1 MGEARDV
8 NGLLHQLLSDPGRP
22 RVTWYGPDGE
32 RVELSGKVLLNW
44 VSKTAN
50 LLVDELD
57 AEPTTTVGLDL
68 PAHWRTITWLLA
80 TWAVG
85 GHAVIAPEKAVDV
98 LVTTRPGAEGL
109 PDAEHVVGV
118 ALPALATSWPGTPG
132 TNAAKLPAGVV
143 DAAAEVRL
151 QPDVFDARLAPTGDD
166 PAWTSA
172 GKTVP
177 YRDLV
182 PSARI
187 TALGA
192 GVFKGDRV
200 FTGNGADDAL
210 VAWLGVLALDGSIV
224 LHHDAEAEDGPLLR
238 QEQVTRRR

>member
-8 NGLLHQLLSDPGRP
+8 NGLLHQLLADPGRP

-68 PAHWRTITWLLA
+68 PAHWRTVSWLLA

-85 GHAVIAPEKAVDV
+85 GHAVVAPEKPVDV
-98 LVTTRPGAEGL
+98 LVTTRPTAGNL
-109 PDAEHVVGV
+109 PESDHVVAV
-118 ALPALATSWPGTPG
+118 TLPALATSWAGTSKAG
-132 TNAAKLPAGVV
+132 LPAGVV
-143 DAAAEVRL
+143 DAAAEVRT
-151 QPDVFDARLAPTGDD
+151 QPDVFDARLAPAGDD
-166 PAWTSA
+166 PAFTHG

-200 FTGNGADDAL
+200 FTGAGPDDAL

-224 LHHDAEAEDGPLLR
+224 LHHDAEAAENDLLR
-238 QEQVTRRR
+238 QEGVTRRR

>member
-8 NGLLHQLLSDPGRP
+8 NGLLHQLLTDPGRP
-22 RVTWYGPDGE
+22 RVTWYGPADE

-57 AEPTTTVGLDL
+57 AEPTTTVGLAL

-85 GHAVIAPEKAVDV
+85 GHVVVAPTGPVDV
-98 LVTTRPGAEGL
+98 LVTADPAAG
-109 PDAEHVVGV
+109 DAARAGHVVAV
-118 ALPALATSWPGTPG
+118 ALPAMATKFGSPLPKGT
-132 TNAAKLPAGVV
+132 V
-143 DAAAEVRL
+143 DAAAEVRT
-151 QPDVFDARLAPTGDD
+151 QGDVFNARLAPTGDD
-166 PAWTSA
+166 PAFTA
-172 GKTVP
+172 GGKTVP

-187 TALGA
+187 TSLGA
-192 GVFKGDRV
+192 GIYKGDRV
-200 FTGNGADDAL
+200 FTGAGPADAL

-224 LHHDAEAEDGPLLR
+224 LHHDADAEDGPLLR
-238 QEQVTRRR
+238 QEHVTRRR